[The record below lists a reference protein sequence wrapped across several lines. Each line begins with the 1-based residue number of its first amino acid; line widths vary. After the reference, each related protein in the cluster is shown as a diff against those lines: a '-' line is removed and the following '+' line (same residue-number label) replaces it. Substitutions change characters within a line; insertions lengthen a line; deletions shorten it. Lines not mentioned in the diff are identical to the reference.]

1 MRAGAVNVK
10 SPIGPASPLSPASSG
25 HAESL
30 ALKSGAVH
38 VPQAPAGSHGDTVQ
52 AIVVSSDGKR
62 AVTGG
67 KDREIKVWNVESG
80 EEVCVLLGHKAEV
93 TALHLSEVGR
103 TMISGDSNGTILVGE
118 ALLFLFRARA
128 RGFSPCGGIPAFA
141 ALLCVCHRCGTVTA
155 TITGSRFKRT
165 RRRLLPSLPALLLRR
180 WRNP

>member
-1 MRAGAVNVK
+1 MGVSGKIMLGRFNNMRAGAVNVK

-25 HAESL
+25 HTESL

-67 KDREIKVWNVESG
+67 KDREIKVWNVETG

-103 TMISGDSNGTILVGE
+103 TMISGDSNGTILVGGCQDRVCNGFFSCS
-118 ALLFLFRARA
+118 AVQVDACWGFSLFLASVVVR
-128 RGFSPCGGIPAFA
+128 
-141 ALLCVCHRCGTVTA
+141 
-155 TITGSRFKRT
+155 
-165 RRRLLPSLPALLLRR
+165 
-180 WRNP
+180 